1 MSATAELLRMPE
13 APESEFPP
21 LLGNAPYA
29 FVLCQAAGIITAF
42 NPAAV
47 DLLGLK
53 PGNLLASR
61 FVDLVHSEQ
70 RAEVER
76 EISAISTGR
85 RDSFRIE
92 TRTRGI
98 ESRAVRW
105 TVWNVHGEANGF
117 LALVEE
123 APLASSVEQRLRQ
136 AQRLEAI
143 GRLAGGV
150 AHDFNNLLTG
160 VLLCCDLLMASLD
173 PGHKAWKYADEIRK
187 AGFQATGIVRQLLA
201 LARPSNEE
209 VRLLCL
215 NEIVE
220 GMRNLLSR
228 LIGENFE
235 LTFKLDPDLG
245 LVSMDPSQAQ
255 QILLNLVLNSR
266 DAMPQ
271 GGQISIET
279 RNCKVQIL
287 PDALDGD
294 NTPSLPCALF
304 SVSDNGPGMPES
316 VRTHIFE
323 PFFKTKAGK
332 GTGLGL
338 STVHDIVTTSAGLIY
353 VDSRLGK
360 GTRVSVLLPLLTPEA
375 KDFSHQSSDP
385 SSYPNHEDVLS
396 SQEKE

>member
-13 APESEFPP
+13 ASESEFPP

-53 PGNLLASR
+53 PGSLLASR

-323 PFFKTKAGK
+323 PFFTTKAGK

-375 KDFSHQSSDP
+375 KDFSHQTSDP

>member
-13 APESEFPP
+13 ASESEFPH

-29 FVLCQAAGIITAF
+29 FVLCQVDGRITAF

-53 PGNLLASR
+53 PGNLLAAR

-76 EISAISTGR
+76 EISAISAGK

-98 ESRAVRW
+98 ASRAVRW

-117 LALVEE
+117 LALVEK

-201 LARPSNEE
+201 LARPSNAE

-271 GGQISIET
+271 GGQISVET

-304 SVSDNGPGMPES
+304 SVSDNGPGMPDS
-316 VRTHIFE
+316 VRAHIFE
-323 PFFKTKAGK
+323 PFFTTKTDK

-360 GTRVSVLLPLLTPEA
+360 GTRVSVLLPLLTQEA

-396 SQEKE
+396 SQEKD